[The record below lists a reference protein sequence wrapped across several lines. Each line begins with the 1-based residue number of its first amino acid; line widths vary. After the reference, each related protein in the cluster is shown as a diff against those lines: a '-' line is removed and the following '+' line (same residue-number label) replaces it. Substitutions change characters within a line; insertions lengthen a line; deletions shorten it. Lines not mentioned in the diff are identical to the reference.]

1 MNDRRDTSAAM
12 GALIERLANA
22 LGPKGMIRDPDE
34 IAPHLVEARG
44 RYRGAAPC
52 VVKPANTAEVATV
65 VRLCAEAG
73 VPMVPQGGNTG
84 LVAGGI
90 PFENGGAI
98 IVNLSRM
105 NRIRALDPL
114 NDTITVEAGCIL
126 QRVQEAADGA
136 NRLFPLDLGGR
147 GTAQIGGNI
156 STNAGGIQVLRYGN
170 MRELVLGL
178 EVVLADG
185 RVWDGLRGLRKDNT
199 GYDLKQMFI
208 GAEGTLG
215 IVTAAVLRL
224 YPKPHSSATAFVAV
238 KDVAGAVALL
248 GHLRDAMGDTLCSF
262 ELLPRIGV
270 EMPVRHIPGVRDPLP
285 APHDWYVLVEATS
298 AARADTLSEALE
310 AALAAAYDAG
320 LVLDAALAASA
331 AQAESFWRV
340 REGLSEA
347 QGYEGGSIKHDVSV
361 PISAIAAF
369 IARAS
374 AAATALV
381 PGGRPVAFGHI
392 GDGNIHFNLSQPMG
406 ADRAAFLARWDEVNR
421 CVHDIV
427 IELGGSISAEH
438 GIGRM
443 KVAENAHYKAPIEIE
458 LMRRIKTALDPRN
471 LMNPGKVLSK

>member
-1 MNDRRDTSAAM
+1 
-12 GALIERLANA
+12 
-22 LGPKGMIRDPDE
+22 
-34 IAPHLVEARG
+34 
-44 RYRGAAPC
+44 PC
-52 VVKPANTAEVATV
+52 VVKPADTAEVATV

-90 PFENGGAI
+90 PFEDGGAI

-126 QRVQEAADGA
+126 QRVQEAADG
-136 NRLFPLDLGGR
+136 LFPLDLGGR
-147 GTAQIGGNI
+147 GSAQIGGNI

-185 RVWDGLRGLRKDNT
+185 RVWHGLRGLRKDNT

-238 KDVAGAVALL
+238 KDVADAVALL
-248 GHLRDAMGDTLCSF
+248 GHLRDAMGDTLSSF

-285 APHDWYVLVEATS
+285 APYDWYVLVEVAS
-298 AARADTLSEALE
+298 AARADTPRAALE
-310 AALAAAYDAG
+310 AALAAAYDEG
-320 LVLDAALAASA
+320 PVLDAAVAAST

-340 REGLSEA
+340 RESLSEA
-347 QGYEGGSIKHDVSV
+347 QGFEGGSIKHDVSV
-361 PISAIAAF
+361 PISAIATF

-381 PGGRPVAFGHI
+381 PGARSVAFGHI
-392 GDGNIHFNLSQPMG
+392 GDGNIHFNLSQPKG

-427 IELGGSISAEH
+427 VELGGSISAEH
-438 GIGRM
+438 GVGRM

-458 LMRRIKTALDPRN
+458 LMRRIKTALDPKN
-471 LMNPGKVLSK
+471 LMNPGKVLPD